1 MIAVTVCKLLLAM
14 ALGYFLNKKEIFTAE
29 VCQKLSYLIV
39 NITMPLLII
48 TSLGEVQAV
57 DRGEM
62 ILFILAGSG
71 FYAVLPFL
79 AKGLNALTRVP
90 KEERPVY
97 EMFYVFSN
105 NMFMGFP
112 VAAALYG
119 PGCIFHLNL
128 FNLGFNLLYYTYG
141 IRCSSGRKSS
151 VKGRQALKQMIN
163 PGTIASLAAIV
174 LFFCDLQLPEAV
186 NEVCNYVGTISS
198 PLSMLI
204 IGAGIGNYSLKSVFA
219 ESRQLYFVAALRL
232 AVMPAAAWGI
242 MTLIGFTGL
251 LRGIAVI
258 TMGMPVAAI
267 VSMGCTEYG
276 TYARQ
281 GSAGVAMT
289 TVLSMLTIPV
299 LLLILS

>member
-1 MIAVTVCKLLLAM
+1 MIAVTVCKLLMAM
-14 ALGYFLNKKEIFTAE
+14 GLGYFLNKKSVFTAE

-48 TSLGEVQAV
+48 TSLGEVMV
-57 DRGEM
+57 KDRGEM

-79 AKGLNALTRVP
+79 AKALNALTRVP
-90 KEERPVY
+90 KDERPVY

-105 NMFMGFP
+105 NMFMGYP

-141 IRCSSGRKSS
+141 IRCASGKADG
-151 VKGRQALKQMIN
+151 VKGCQALKQMIN
-163 PGTIASLAAIV
+163 PGTMASLAAIL
-174 LFFCDLQLPEAV
+174 LFFCDVQLPAAF
-186 NEVCNYVGTISS
+186 NEVCNYVGNVSS

-232 AVMPAAAWGI
+232 AVMPVVTWAV
-242 MTLIGFTGL
+242 MTLLGFSGL

-276 TYARQ
+276 IYARQ
-281 GSAGVAMT
+281 GAAGVAMT
-289 TVLSMLTIPV
+289 TVLSMITIPV
-299 LLLILS
+299 LLLFLS